1 MSTNFPDPPHT
12 MGFVAFSCTMGN
24 WCENACI
31 SHMMKYTIKWK
42 SDGKKMCPYY
52 GKSLISNFLGFPHR
66 MGFVAFSRT
75 MGNWWENACISHMM
89 KYTIGWKSDG
99 KKKYPY
105 YGKSLISNFPGFRH
119 TMGFVAISRTMRNWW
134 ENACISH
141 MMKYTIGWESD
152 RKKVSYRYKTM
163 Y

>member
-1 MSTNFPDPPHT
+1 MGTNFPDPPHT

-99 KKKYPY
+99 KKKVPILWEKSDFQFPRFSPYDGFCCNFSY
-105 YGKSLISNFPGFRH
+105 YGKLMGKPTHFPYDEVYHR
-119 TMGFVAISRTMRNWW
+119 MG
-134 ENACISH
+134 
-141 MMKYTIGWESD
+141 IG
-152 RKKVSYRYKTM
+152 
-163 Y
+163 